1 MVLLTGVLSVL
12 LGAVVLI
19 GWYTLNTKLI
29 QVLPGFVPMQFNT
42 ALGFLFSGAG
52 LTLIF
57 KKKIALAKIVFGLI
71 GFIGFLTLL
80 EYIFHYD
87 IGIDELLMDHYI
99 TTETSHPGR
108 MAPNTALCF
117 LLSSMAVFFSMAEA
131 NKKIQYGGVMGIMV
145 FGLGLAAFLG
155 YLIGLEATYA
165 WGKLTKM
172 AVHTA
177 VGFMVIGTGLTAF
190 GLLKEIEYKSSN
202 TINKNVCL
210 TGYAFALAL
219 IIFFIDLSLPLGI
232 AIGVPYILVV
242 LFGWFIQHRGITTL
256 LAFCATIFII
266 AGYFYSAEGAS
277 TWMVLANRTF
287 AIMSIWLVAGLLHQ
301 IKRKESALEVTNK
314 ELDGHIIQISNKN
327 KELEQF
333 TYIATHDLQEPLRT
347 VISFTNLLE
356 QQYKDK
362 SDENVNQYFMFIK
375 QASTQ
380 MSDLI
385 KGLLDYS
392 LIGQEKQMVQLDLGE
407 IVKTIQ
413 TDFQATISATNS
425 KLIIKPLPQIKG
437 YKDELRMLFQNLI
450 LNAIKFRKK
459 GFDAIVNISAIDKA
473 GYWEFSVRDN
483 GIGIAPKYQKK
494 IFSIFRRLHSKKEFE
509 GTGIGLAHCQKIVE
523 LHQGQIWVNS
533 VPEKGST
540 FTFTLKKN

>member
-1 MVLLTGVLSVL
+1 
-12 LGAVVLI
+12 
-19 GWYTLNTKLI
+19 
-29 QVLPGFVPMQFNT
+29 MQFNT

-52 LTLIF
+52 LTLIL
-57 KKKIALAKIVFGLI
+57 KNKTALAKIVFGLV
-71 GFIGFLTLL
+71 GFIGLLTLM
-80 EYIFHYD
+80 EYIFQYN
-87 IGIDELLMDHYI
+87 IGIDQLLMDHDI
-99 TTETSHPGR
+99 TMETSHPGR
-108 MAPNTALCF
+108 MAPNSALCF
-117 LLSSMAVFFSMAEA
+117 LLFSIAVFLSLAET
-131 NKKIQYGGVMGIMV
+131 NKKIQYGGVLGIMV
-145 FGLGLAAFLG
+145 FGLGLTAFLG
-155 YLIGLEATYA
+155 YLIGLEVTYA

-172 AVHTA
+172 AVPSA
-177 VGFMVIGTGLTAF
+177 VGFMVIGTGITAF
-190 GLLKEIEYKSSN
+190 GLFKEIEYKSSN
-202 TINKNVCL
+202 TINKNVWL
-210 TGYAFALAL
+210 SGYAFALAL

-242 LFGWFIQHRGITTL
+242 LFGWFIKHKGVTTL
-256 LAFCATIFII
+256 LAICATIFII

-287 AIMSIWLVAGLLHQ
+287 AFMSIWLVAGLLHQ

-314 ELDGHIIQISNKN
+314 ELDSHIIQISNKN

-356 QQYKDK
+356 QQYKDT

-375 QASTQ
+375 QASTR

-385 KGLLDYS
+385 KSLLDYS

-413 TDFQATISATNS
+413 TDFQTTFSATNS

-459 GFDAIVNISAIDKA
+459 GVDAIVNISAIDKA
-473 GYWEFSVRDN
+473 GFWEFSVQDN

-533 VPEKGST
+533 VPEEGST
-540 FTFTLKKN
+540 FIFTLKKN